1 MGPYTL
7 PAFSLHPLPC
17 SLPKRPGRRSVPR
30 RPVRL
35 PSSPSTPFGLSDRPP
50 PPQLP
55 TPLPSPTPSSAAPEL
70 RSIEA
75 APLPLPS
82 EYRLSPRATSKT
94 PGKTLGNT
102 RTETGDKTQDGAGNG
117 LQLPAPMSRPLE
129 ISGQN
134 DAVLALGNVVGSPQI
149 FRTAV
154 AAAVDRNPALGEAEA
169 FADEAA
175 AARRE
180 ARAGLFPTADL
191 NATSFDTVSRAFSN
205 DPNNIIER
213 SRPRSR
219 TDVQLSVNQTL
230 FDFGAT
236 SNRIA
241 SGTSRIRAAAAS
253 IDDTASQI
261 ALRTIAAWYDIFTY
275 RSLLAIGRVYQ
286 RNQEERRGDFT
297 KRIDGGVNA
306 QVDVARI
313 NSSLAGLQTR
323 LARYERAVANAEAQF
338 TQLTGR
344 PAPSDL
350 SRAPFL
356 GKLPTT
362 LDDARIAAIDVPAVR
377 SAVEQAA
384 ASRTDAKASRR
395 DNLPYVS
402 AGIDAGR
409 YGVLENPRDYD
420 VRARI
425 TIRQRVGGA
434 YDARQAQVAARANGA
449 LARSARI
456 GEEAA
461 RDAAIAWTDLQALN
475 RQTVSLEQSYLAARQ
490 SRDAIEVR
498 FKFSRGTLFDVIDA
512 NDAYFGAA
520 AAYVESLADRD
531 TGHYVLLARTGRLL
545 DALGINS
552 AYLQAR
558 K

>member
-1 MGPYTL
+1 
-7 PAFSLHPLPC
+7 
-17 SLPKRPGRRSVPR
+17 
-30 RPVRL
+30 
-35 PSSPSTPFGLSDRPP
+35 
-50 PPQLP
+50 
-55 TPLPSPTPSSAAPEL
+55 
-70 RSIEA
+70 
-75 APLPLPS
+75 
-82 EYRLSPRATSKT
+82 
-94 PGKTLGNT
+94 
-102 RTETGDKTQDGAGNG
+102 
-117 LQLPAPMSRPLE
+117 
-129 ISGQN
+129 
-134 DAVLALGNVVGSPQI
+134 
-149 FRTAV
+149 
-154 AAAVDRNPALGEAEA
+154 
-169 FADEAA
+169 
-175 AARRE
+175 
-180 ARAGLFPTADL
+180 
-191 NATSFDTVSRAFSN
+191 VSRAFSN